1 MAAHWSIGSPDPE
14 SSSFSA
20 TRASV
25 SLGGMP
31 TQETPSPP
39 PRRALSGLDRLL
51 ADEQTLSRLTERQ
64 VGLLT
69 NHASTAADDVPG
81 SLALARRLS
90 AAGGIPLR
98 LFTPE
103 HGMHLSAGAGE
114 PVAHGTDPLTGLP
127 VQSLYAGGGLNDNA
141 TFDGIDTLV
150 IDLRDVGVRCY
161 TYAATAARAA
171 RTALEQHIE
180 VIVCDRTNPLGP
192 GAEGPRPE
200 ESRRSLLAYFDVPFV
215 HGHTIAELV
224 SRTVAPAITDA
235 PFLVYPTDIVL
246 TADLGW
252 TPPSPALSHPNAVA
266 NYAGLVLLEATN
278 ISEGRGSSQSF
289 RSISAPGL
297 DTDLL
302 AGAMSNWNTGFRG
315 VPTVVTHMRGDQ
327 AGQTLPGVA
336 IWPRTGHRLYPLAL
350 GVHLLAW
357 LRDNYRDFA
366 WLPGPDGTP
375 GGAIDN
381 LFAHADLRESLNSGA
396 SAQDIIASWR

>member
-1 MAAHWSIGSPDPE
+1 M
-14 SSSFSA
+14 
-20 TRASV
+20 
-25 SLGGMP
+25 
-31 TQETPSPP
+31 
-39 PRRALSGLDRLL
+39 DRL
-51 ADEQTLSRLTERQ
+51 SERQ
-64 VGLLT
+64 VGFLT
-69 NHASTAADDVPG
+69 NHASTTADGVPG
-81 SLALARRLS
+81 SLALNRRLS
-90 AAGGIPLR
+90 AAGGAPLL

-127 VQSLYAGGGLNDNA
+127 VQSLYASGGLDDHA
-141 TFDGIDTLV
+141 AFDGIDTLV

-171 RTALEQHIE
+171 QKALEQHIE
-180 VIVCDRTNPLGP
+180 VIVCDRANPLGP

-200 ESRRSLLAYFDVPFV
+200 HSRRSLLAYFDVPFV

-224 SRTVAPAITDA
+224 SRAVAPAVNDA
-235 PFLVYPTDIVL
+235 PYLVYPTDIVL

-252 TPPSPALSHPNAVA
+252 TPPSPALAHPNAVA

-289 RSISAPGL
+289 CSVSAADL
-297 DTDLL
+297 DTASL
-302 AGAMSNWNTGFRG
+302 ATAISEWNTGFRG
-315 VPTVVTHMRGDQ
+315 KPGMVTPMRGDH
-327 AGQTLPGVA
+327 AGQPLPGVA
-336 IWPRTGHRLYPLAL
+336 IWPRTGTRLHPLAF

-357 LRDNYRDFA
+357 LRDYHPDFA

-381 LFAHADLRESLNSGA
+381 LFARSDLRESLNSGA
-396 SAQDIIASWR
+396 SAQDIIAGWR